1 MPIGVGFLFCKK
13 GKFAEKYFIYC
24 CNNMIFLG
32 GGKIEKKQQCNE
44 L

>member
-1 MPIGVGFLFCKK
+1 LALAFFFCKK
-13 GKFAEKYFIYC
+13 GKFAEKYSIYC

-32 GGKIEKKQQCNE
+32 GGKIEKKQQGNE

>member
-1 MPIGVGFLFCKK
+1 MPIGVGFLFFYN
-13 GKFAEKYFIYC
+13 GKFAEKYSIYC

-32 GGKIEKKQQCNE
+32 GDKKEKKQQGNE